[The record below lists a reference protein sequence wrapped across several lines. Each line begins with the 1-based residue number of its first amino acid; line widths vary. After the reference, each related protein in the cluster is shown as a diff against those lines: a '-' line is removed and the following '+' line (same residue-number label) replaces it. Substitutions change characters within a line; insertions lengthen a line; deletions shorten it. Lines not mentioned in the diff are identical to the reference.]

1 MTGLFEQMIVNPIV
15 RSFYVAHLVLITGLA
30 YVAADIADESIKN
43 RLAGTPKSPRTGIS
57 IIHGSAGLPTEEDLR
72 AIASRN
78 PFSPEDRGTGF
89 LEASLN
95 LDDSSSP
102 SDEAGAV
109 VPVGDWTRQKHLA
122 VLKPETIKLRLV
134 GTLLAAGTVS
144 GAVIQSIGKEDQ
156 KFYHINQDIVPGRIT
171 LMFVRKNSVILRV
184 GNDFGILKARYDKGD
199 DSGQLLNQPNAG
211 GSTPH
216 GVRKLDDHHW
226 LIESRAI
233 QFAMKNLN
241 SLMMQARAIPNF
253 NSGHV
258 DGFKLVAIQPGSL
271 YQEVGLAPGDIIR
284 SINGMSMSDP
294 QNFVKAI
301 STLGASAQVQVDLIR
316 NGTPETF
323 DYQIR

>member
-1 MTGLFEQMIVNPIV
+1 MIANPIA

-30 YVAADIADESIKN
+30 YVAADIADESIRN
-43 RLAGTPKSPRTGIS
+43 RLEGTPKLPRTGIS
-57 IIHGSAGLPTEEDLR
+57 VIHKSTELPTEEDLR
-72 AIASRN
+72 TIASRN
-78 PFSPEDRGTGF
+78 PFSPEDRGIGI
-89 LEASLN
+89 LDASLN
-95 LDDSSSP
+95 LDDTAPSS
-102 SDEAGAV
+102 DGGGGV

-134 GTLLAAGTVS
+134 GTLLAAGTLS
-144 GAVIQSIGKEDQ
+144 GAVIQSIGKDDQ

-171 LMFVRKNSVILRV
+171 LMYVRKDSVILRV
-184 GNDFGILKARYDKGD
+184 GGDFGVLKAHYDNAD
-199 DSGQLLNQPNAG
+199 DTGQTLNASLSGNA
-211 GSTPH
+211 SPH
-216 GVRKLDDHHW
+216 GIRKLDDHHW

-253 NSGHV
+253 NAGRV

-271 YQEVGLAPGDIIR
+271 YQEVGLVPGDIIR

-301 STLGASAQVQVDLIR
+301 STLGASTQVQVDLIR
-316 NGTPETF
+316 NGTPQTF